1 MKRLWQEF
9 KKFIKRGN
17 VVDMAVGVAVATAFT
32 KIVNAFTAGFISPL
46 IALISGNT
54 DLANLK
60 TVIIPEIMDAEG
72 AVVQAEVAILWG
84 AFIQTVIDF
93 LIIALVMF
101 TVLQVV
107 AALNKRAE
115 RIAKQMRDRLVP
127 EEEAARLAAEAEA
140 AKAKAEA
147 DAKAAEEARLAAEA
161 EAAKVKAEE
170 ERLLRQ
176 EQILSDIRDLL
187 REKK

>member
-1 MKRLWQEF
+1 MKRLIQEF

-60 TVIIPEIMDAEG
+60 TVIIPEIVDAAGE
-72 AVVQAEVAILWG
+72 VTQAEIAILWG
-84 AFIQTVIDF
+84 SFIQTIIDF

-101 TVLQVV
+101 AVLQVV
-107 AALNKRAE
+107 AVLNKRAE
-115 RIAKQMRDRLVP
+115 RIAKQMRERLIP
-127 EEEAARLAAEAEA
+127 EEE
-140 AKAKAEA
+140 
-147 DAKAAEEARLAAEA
+147 EAR
-161 EAAKVKAEE
+161 
-170 ERLLRQ
+170 RLGGGT
-176 EQILSDIRDLL
+176 LL
-187 REKK
+187 